1 LRKAINENPVVQIAV
16 LGGMAI
22 VVGFLLFTRVLSSGS
37 SEEAAPTDSATPPAA
52 ESGAAPTE
60 ATATGSAPATPAPT
74 TTPPAT
80 GTAPPATGA
89 VPPATEAVPGAP
101 APSTVVEGEFASG
114 PGLPKPVVRAYDD
127 GKAVVLFVLRR
138 RNPERRPPSARSV
151 DDRAL
156 RINAIVTELIER
168 FSDKVAVF
176 MTSAKNV
183 HRYARITEGVD
194 LNRVPA
200 MIVVRP
206 RRFTEGTPEAT
217 VEYGFRG
224 PGSVLQT
231 VVDAFYKGKTVSYDP

>member
-1 LRKAINENPVVQIAV
+1 MRKAINENPLVQILL
-16 LGGMAI
+16 LGGMAL
-22 VVGFLLFTRVLSSGS
+22 VVGFLLFTRVLGQGS
-37 SEEAAPTDSATPPAA
+37 AEEAPAPTDSATAPATEA
-52 ESGAAPTE
+52 GVAPTE
-60 ATATGSAPATPAPT
+60 TPATEAPPPT
-74 TTPPAT
+74 TSPA
-80 GTAPPATGA
+80 AGA
-89 VPPATEAVPGAP
+89 APPATEAVPGTPVPTTA
-101 APSTVVEGEFASG
+101 VEGEFAAG
-114 PGLPKPVVRAYDD
+114 PGLPEPVVKAYKD

-176 MTSAKNV
+176 MTSAKNA

-206 RRFTEGTPEAT
+206 RRFTDGAPEAT

-231 VVDAFYKGKTVSYDP
+231 VVDAFYKGKRVSYDP